1 MKRDWEK
8 TFNDQEASGLT
19 RAEYCRKHNI
29 QYDHFQYHVKRRGR
43 FLPVLRAEQ
52 SLEII
57 LKSGA
62 KLLVTNSSDMSLV
75 KKVLEADAEV
85 RL

>member
-8 TFNDQEASGLT
+8 IFKEQESSSLT

-29 QYDHFQYHVKRRGR
+29 QYDHFQYHIRKRGT
-43 FLPVLRAEQ
+43 FLPVLRREQ
-52 SLEII
+52 SLEVI

-62 KLLVTNSSDMSLV
+62 KLLVTENTELSLI

-85 RL
+85 RF

>member
-1 MKRDWEK
+1 MKRDWDKIFTE
-8 TFNDQEASGLT
+8 QESSGLT
-19 RAEYCRKHNI
+19 RADYCRKHNI
-29 QYDHFQYHVKRRGR
+29 QYDHFQYHFKRRGR

-52 SLEII
+52 SVEIL

-62 KLLVTNSSDMSLV
+62 KLLVTNGSDFSLI
-75 KKVLEADAEV
+75 KKVLEADAEI